1 MPYFI
6 RLKIFLVPSFDLEE
20 KEQARIDRFLTF
32 LEDSGVGTIIEK
44 EIRNNSAEGGRP
56 NCNYYRLFAVILYGF
71 AFDRYSLRDIESACR
86 FDLRYISIMEQAQV
100 DHSTVCRFINRVIVP
115 NRKEIFACL
124 CKEIR
129 RELGLCFDVAFID
142 GTKFEANAN
151 KYRFVWKPTTFHRK
165 LTESAYRIFEKNGLL
180 ADWRKEEMIR
190 CSTLAAAVSEADGK
204 KCGPDVMKALESMLA
219 KALEYEEKEAIRGPG
234 RKSYYKTDHDAT
246 AMCLKSDYYS
256 GLGSNMHAAYN
267 VQALV
272 VRGFVFAYYVS
283 QSRADYADFIPVLD
297 SFHENYGEYPEKVCA
312 DAGYGV
318 ISNYR
323 YLREHGIGNYVKYQ
337 SWDGNV
343 TGRNPDCYSLLDDGR
358 LKCIGGRLGSETA
371 IESRHPK
378 TAGAVFFR
386 IDGCTGCPFAGYCR
400 RFMKDQ
406 DGDFRIFEVVKEQQL
421 YKQEAS
427 SNLLSPK
434 GIEIRVNRS
443 IQVEGVFGILKQDY
457 GRQRLRRRGL
467 EKVSAEMM
475 LYFLGLNLAKLFRFF
490 QTGNLNKFWKAPES
504 LTPEEFRKP
513 SARKLS
519 KKGKKIN
526 QRMLE
531 NRERRKCE
539 K

>member
-1 MPYFI
+1 MSYFI
-6 RLKIFLVPSFDLEE
+6 SSQIFLVPSFDLEE
-20 KEQARIDRFLTF
+20 KEQARIDRFLAF
-32 LEDSGVGTIIEK
+32 LEDSGVGAIIEK
-44 EIRNNSAEGGRP
+44 EIRNNSAAGGRP
-56 NCNYYRLFAVILYGF
+56 NRNYYRLFAVILYGF

-86 FDLRYISIMEQAQV
+86 FDLRYISIMEQARV

-115 NRKEIFACL
+115 NQKEIFACL

-151 KYRFVWKPTTFHRK
+151 KYRFVWKPTAFHRK
-165 LTESAYRIFEKNGLL
+165 LTESAWRIFEKNGLL
-180 ADWRKEEMIR
+180 ADRRKEEMIR
-190 CSTLAAAVSEADGK
+190 SSTLAAAVSEADGK

-219 KALEYEEKEAIRGPG
+219 KALEYEEKEAICGPG

-272 VRGFVFAYYVS
+272 VRGFIFAYYVS
-283 QSRADYADFIPVLD
+283 QSRTDYADFIPVLD
-297 SFHENYGEYPEKVCA
+297 SFHENYGQYPAKVCA

-318 ISNYR
+318 IGNYR

-358 LKCIGGRLGSETA
+358 LKCMGGRLGSETA

-386 IDGCTGCPFAGYCR
+386 IDGCTGCPFSGYCR

-406 DGDFRIFEVVKEQQL
+406 DGDSRIFEVVKEQQL
-421 YKQEAS
+421 YKQEAGR
-427 SNLLSPK
+427 NLLSPK

-490 QTGNLNKFWKAPES
+490 QTGSLNRFWKAPEG
-504 LTPEEFRKP
+504 LRPEEFRKP

-526 QRMLE
+526 QRVLE
-531 NRERRKCE
+531 SMERRKRG

>member
-1 MPYFI
+1 MSYFTSSQ
-6 RLKIFLVPSFDLEE
+6 IFVVPSFDLEE
-20 KEQARIDRFLTF
+20 KEQAKIDRFLAF
-32 LEDSGVGTIIEK
+32 LEDSGVGAIIEK
-44 EIRNNSAEGGRP
+44 EIRNNSAAGGRT
-56 NCNYYRLFAVILYGF
+56 NRNYYRLLAVILYGF

-86 FDLRYISIMEQAQV
+86 FDLRYISIMEQARV
-100 DHSTVCRFINRVIVP
+100 DHSTVCRFINKVIVP
-115 NRKEIFACL
+115 NQKEIFACL

-151 KYRFVWKPTTFHRK
+151 KYRFVWKPTAFHRK
-165 LTESAYRIFEKNGLL
+165 LTESAWRIFEKNGLL
-180 ADWRKEEMIR
+180 ADRRKEEMIR
-190 CSTLAAAVSEADGK
+190 SSTLAAAVSEADGK

-219 KALEYEEKEAIRGPG
+219 KALEYEEKEAICGPG

-283 QSRADYADFIPVLD
+283 QSRTDYADFIPVLD
-297 SFHENYGEYPEKVCA
+297 SFHENYGQYPAKVCA

-318 ISNYR
+318 IGNYR

-358 LKCIGGRLGSETA
+358 LKCMGGRLGSETA
-371 IESRHPK
+371 IEYRHPK

-386 IDGCTGCPFAGYCR
+386 IDGCTGCPFSGYCR

-406 DGDFRIFEVVKEQQL
+406 DGDSRIFEVVKEQQL
-421 YKQEAS
+421 YKQEAGR
-427 SNLLSPK
+427 NLLSPK

-490 QTGNLNKFWKAPES
+490 QTGSLNRFWKAPES
-504 LTPEEFRKP
+504 LRPEEFRKP

-519 KKGKKIN
+519 KKGQKIN
-526 QRMLE
+526 QRVLE
-531 NRERRKCE
+531 SMERRKRG